1 MNDKGSLTNAVLVPG
16 LQALITAVLVGGLAL
31 VVCSLLRWPWQLA
44 AVLTLSV
51 LLARWLSLSGWWSD
65 LVARILA
72 PDLVIEPERIP
83 PGEPQTIN
91 IHLSRETEGGY
102 LEGAFIEAPV
112 TDDELR
118 LLAGGVIEGR
128 SLTTSQWAYQ
138 IGWRTHPPP
147 GAVIGALMAGND
159 CTRRLHTERPAVTS
173 FLTVLANQP
182 AISPYMTRDDLLCY
196 ASKLECL
203 SCIP

>member
-138 IGWRTHPPP
+138 IGRARWELLRDKFIAAGLLRWRSGNRLNGCEVT
-147 GAVIGALMAGND
+147 GRGLAVFRRLAD
-159 CTRRLHTERPAVTS
+159 PSPTRRGDRG
-173 FLTVLANQP
+173 ANG
-182 AISPYMTRDDLLCY
+182 R
-196 ASKLECL
+196 E
-203 SCIP
+203 